1 MNNIIFF
8 YLDYIIL
15 HRINNFVKFT
25 NYFSEIVANEIRS
38 VLRKIDEA
46 ILKGDVDKAY
56 EVTKSAVSE
65 FDQEKSY
72 SDSIEVLVKLSS
84 YEAIENSRVKHQE
97 IMAHLLIRY
106 VLQGEIKKAKKIK
119 FIDEINLPICGLAKS
134 VLDAHTSEA
143 KSPFVVQAIE
153 KKSIFG
159 EYIKMSDFPALFLES
174 EDEIIRILEDYYSDG
189 KYVATLL
196 ERKSLLQHSKKVD
209 VGVSEDTNVVENRRI
224 YRTG

>member
-1 MNNIIFF
+1 M
-8 YLDYIIL
+8 
-15 HRINNFVKFT
+15 
-25 NYFSEIVANEIRS
+25 ANEIRS

-46 ILKGDVDKAY
+46 ITKGDIEKAF
-56 EVTKSAVSE
+56 EITKTAVSE

-72 SDSIEVLVKLSS
+72 NDSIEVLLKFST
-84 YEAIENSRVKHQE
+84 YDAIINSRIKHQE
-97 IMAHLLIRY
+97 IMAHLVIRY

-134 VLDAHTSEA
+134 VLETHTSVD
-143 KSPFVVQAIE
+143 KSPFVIQAIE

-159 EYIKMSDFPALFLES
+159 EYVKMSDFPALFLES

-209 VGVSEDTNVVENRRI
+209 IGVSEDTNVVENRRI